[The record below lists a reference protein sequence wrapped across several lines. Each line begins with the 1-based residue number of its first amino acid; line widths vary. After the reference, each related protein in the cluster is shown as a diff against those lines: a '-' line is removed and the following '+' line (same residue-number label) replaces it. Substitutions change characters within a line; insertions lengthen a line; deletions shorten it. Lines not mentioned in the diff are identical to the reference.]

1 MGTSLKVMA
10 KKKLTEEQEKEIKIL
25 QETNKMLEK
34 SRQEAANT
42 GNQVSVQQIER
53 AQQEVIDHI
62 KSIDSSVAPT
72 ISKATSLATNKKREV
87 TQTQLFGDTDMSI
100 FELIEE
106 NEKNNQELEEASK
119 ATENTE
125 VDTPIEDTL
134 IPSETTIANESTFSN
149 IEGGVQ
155 YDVIQL
161 PSNGQCYRNK
171 VDRVPVA
178 YLTAYDENI
187 ITSPNLYKDGLVI
200 DFLLKNKIVNSEIN
214 VDDLVSGD
222 ADAIILFL
230 RATSYGPE
238 FPIVVADPDTGEQ
251 IDTTVDL
258 STLKPKDFKLE
269 GDENGWFEYVTP
281 IKKDTIKFRYLTRKQ
296 EKQLRKVTELE
307 GYGTKAAMLDRE
319 RETLQAAIMN
329 DKYITENDKKTIR
342 AAMKTMENWSKKL
355 KEVNNS
361 EFTRIMTNNMQLQV
375 MAVNGN
381 TDREFIRKYI
391 NQMPARD
398 SLMLR
403 KYINDNKPGIDFD
416 IEVERPESLGGG
428 SFKTFLNWDDT
439 VFLNI
444 SDV

>member
-1 MGTSLKVMA
+1 MA
-10 KKKLTEEQEKEIKIL
+10 KKKLTKEQESEIKML
-25 QETNKMLEK
+25 LANNEMLEK
-34 SRQEAANT
+34 SKKEAEER
-42 GNQVSVQQIER
+42 GNKASVEQIKR
-53 AQQEVIDHI
+53 AQKEVIDHI
-62 KSIDSSVAPT
+62 HMIDSSMTP
-72 ISKATSLATNKKREV
+72 SSSQPTSLSTKKKTSLKQEN
-87 TQTQLFGDTDMSI
+87 LFDTDMSI
-100 FELIEE
+100 FDILNE
-106 NEKNNQELEEASK
+106 NEKDNAEIETATKVTEEETPWS
-119 ATENTE
+119 E
-125 VDTPIEDTL
+125 VDMT
-134 IPSETTIANESTFSN
+134 PSETTIADKTTFNDIDPS
-149 IEGGVQ
+149 VQ

-161 PSNGQCYRNK
+161 PSNGQCYRSK
-171 VDRVPVA
+171 IDRVPVA

-200 DFLLKNKIVNSEIN
+200 DFLLKNKIVNKEIN

-238 FPIVVADPDTGEQ
+238 FPIVVNDPETGEQ

-258 STLKPKDFKLE
+258 TTLKPKEFKLI
-269 GDENGWFEYVTP
+269 GDENGWFEYTTP
-281 IKKDTIKFRYLTRKQ
+281 IKKDVIKFRYMTRKQ

-307 GYGTKAAMLDRE
+307 NYGTKAFMLNTE
-319 RETLQAAIMN
+319 KETLLAALVGDNNINENEKRVIKSAATIM
-329 DKYITENDKKTIR
+329 E
-342 AAMKTMENWSKKL
+342 AWSKKL
-355 KEVNNS
+355 KKLNES
-361 EFTRIMTNNMQLQV
+361 QFTRIMTNAMQLQI

-403 KYINDNKPGIDFD
+403 KYINDNRPGIDFN
-416 IEVERPESLGGG
+416 IEVQRPESLGGG
-428 SFKTFLNWDDT
+428 SFKTFLNWDDS

>member
-1 MGTSLKVMA
+1 MA
-10 KKKLTEEQEKEIKIL
+10 KKKLTEEQQKEIDMLIANN
-25 QETNKMLEK
+25 EMLEK
-34 SRQEAANT
+34 SKKEAAEK
-42 GNQVSVQQIER
+42 GSKVAVQQIER

-62 KSIDSSVAPT
+62 KTIDASAAPT
-72 ISKATSLATNKKREV
+72 IAKTTSLASNKKKEV
-87 TQTQLFGDTDMSI
+87 NQAQLFGDTDMSI
-100 FELIEE
+100 FDILEE
-106 NEKNNQELEEASK
+106 TEKNNKELEEATKS
-119 ATENTE
+119 TEDKSID
-125 VDTPIEDTL
+125 VPIEDTL
-134 IPSETTIANESTFSN
+134 VPSDTTIASESTFSN
-149 IEGGVQ
+149 IDGNLQ

-200 DFLLKNKIVNSEIN
+200 DFLLKNKIVNNEIN

-238 FPIVVADPDTGEQ
+238 FPIVVNDPDTGEQ

-258 STLKPKDFKLE
+258 STLKPKEFKLV

-307 GYGTKAAMLDRE
+307 SYGTKAAMLDRE
-319 RETLQAAIMN
+319 RETLQAAMMN
-329 DKYITENDKKTIR
+329 DKHISENDKKTIR
-342 AAMKTMENWSKKL
+342 AAIKTMETWSKKL

-361 EFTRIMTNNMQLQV
+361 EFTRIMTNNMQLQI

>member
-1 MGTSLKVMA
+1 MA
-10 KKKLTEEQEKEIKIL
+10 KKKLTEEQENEIKTL
-25 QETNKMLEK
+25 RANNEMLEK
-34 SRQEAANT
+34 TRKEAEER
-42 GNQVSVQQIER
+42 GNKVAVEQIKR

-62 KSIDSSVAPT
+62 NMIDPSMSPSVPQ
-72 ISKATSLATNKKREV
+72 STSLSPKKKTSLKQEN
-87 TQTQLFGDTDMSI
+87 LFDTDMSI
-100 FELIEE
+100 FDILEE
-106 NEKNNQELEEASK
+106 TEKNNQEAAEIKKIEEA
-119 ATENTE
+119 E
-125 VDTPIEDTL
+125 VPYASDDLT
-134 IPSETTIANESTFSN
+134 PSETVISNETTFNNIDSN
-149 IEGGVQ
+149 AQ

-161 PSNGQCYRNK
+161 PSNGQCYRSK

-200 DFLLKNKIVNSEIN
+200 DFLLKNKIVNGEIN
-214 VDDLVSGD
+214 VEDLVTGD

-238 FPIVVADPDTGEQ
+238 FPIVVNDPETGEQ
-251 IDTTVDL
+251 IDSVVDL
-258 STLKPKDFKLE
+258 TTLKPRDFKLI

-281 IKKDTIKFRYLTRKQ
+281 VKKDTIKFRYLTRKQ

-307 GYGTKAAMLDRE
+307 GIGTKASLLDRE
-319 RETLQAAIMN
+319 RETLSAALMN
-329 DKYITENDKKTIR
+329 EKYLSEADKKVMRT
-342 AAMKTMENWSKKL
+342 ALKTMETWSKKL

-361 EFTRIMTNNMQLQV
+361 EFTRIMTNNLQLQIT
-375 MAVNGN
+375 AINGN

-391 NQMPARD
+391 NTMPARD

-403 KYINDNKPGIDFD
+403 KYINDNKPGINFD
-416 IEVERPESLGGG
+416 IEVQRPESLGGG

>member
-1 MGTSLKVMA
+1 MAA
-10 KKKLTEEQEKEIKIL
+10 KKKLTEEQEKEIEML
-25 QETNKMLEK
+25 RANNEMLEK
-34 SRQEAANT
+34 SKKEAAEK
-42 GNQVSVQQIER
+42 GNKVSVQQIER

-62 KSIDSSVAPT
+62 KSIDSSVEPSVAKT
-72 ISKATSLATNKKREV
+72 TSLASNKKKEIK
-87 TQTQLFGDTDMSI
+87 QTSLFGDTDMTI
-100 FELIEE
+100 FDILEE
-106 NEKNNQELEEASK
+106 NEKNNKELEEVSK
-119 ATENTE
+119 SSEKAE
-125 VDTPIEDTL
+125 VSQVVEDAV
-134 IPSETTIANESTFSN
+134 IPSDTTIASESTFSN
-149 IEGGVQ
+149 IDGNLQ

-238 FPIVVADPDTGEQ
+238 FPIVVSDPDTGEQ
-251 IDTTVDL
+251 IDTTIDL
-258 STLKPKDFKLE
+258 STLKPKEFKLI
-269 GDENGWFEYVTP
+269 GDDNGWFEFVTP

-329 DKYITENDKKTIR
+329 DKCISENDKKTIR
-342 AAMKTMENWSKKL
+342 AAIKTMENWSKKL
-355 KEVNNS
+355 KELNNS
-361 EFTRIMTNNMQLQV
+361 EFTRIMTNNMQLQI
-375 MAVNGN
+375 MAVNGE
-381 TDREFIRKYI
+381 TDREYIRKYI

-403 KYINDNKPGIDFD
+403 KYINDNKPGINFD
-416 IEVERPESLGGG
+416 IEIERPESLGGG